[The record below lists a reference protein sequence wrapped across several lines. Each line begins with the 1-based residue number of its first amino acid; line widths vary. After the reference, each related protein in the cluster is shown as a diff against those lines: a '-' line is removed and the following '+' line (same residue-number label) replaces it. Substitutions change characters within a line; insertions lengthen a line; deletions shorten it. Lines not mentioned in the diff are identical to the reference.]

1 MEERKVG
8 GQEGNKREKN
18 TKPGTQPYEIT
29 NTPTRFQDDWFPR
42 KLSETSKFNDA
53 MIFRIA
59 SKEIRAPCS
68 F

>member
-8 GQEGNKREKN
+8 GQEENKEKN
-18 TKPGTQPYEIT
+18 TKPGTGQHEIT
-29 NTPTRFQDDWFPR
+29 NATTRFQDDWFPR

-59 SKEIRAPCS
+59 
-68 F
+68 